1 MAHQP
6 FGGTAPGMMPP
17 SGYSNGRVQSPLM
30 GEFGLSPV
38 MQRPQFGGKP
48 IPQIPQFGGPG
59 APINRGPTTEP
70 TGNAYNSVM
79 PPIGGNRVFISD
91 VASGTPTQGAPSSQS
106 APPNV
111 FQQSAGGLTGAMAGT
126 QIEMGFNPQ
135 SVSQCLP
142 MQHKQMP
149 WGFRRHLYHRLDIT
163 RH

>member
-1 MAHQP
+1 MAGQQ
-6 FGGTAPGMMPP
+6 FGGTAPGMQPP
-17 SGYSNGRVQSPLM
+17 SGYSNGRAQSPLM

-48 IPQIPQFGGPG
+48 IPQIPQFGGPVAMPELQSQPQMRAQAG
-59 APINRGPTTEP
+59 T
-70 TGNAYNSVM
+70 AYNSVM

-126 QIEMGFNPQ
+126 QREMGFNPQ
-135 SVSQCLP
+135 SVSP
-142 MQHKQMP
+142 M
-149 WGFRRHLYHRLDIT
+149 
-163 RH
+163 